1 MGVLVFM
8 QRKLDMIENL
18 DNVDLDQQFI
28 MEILK
33 VSEWL
38 YIVWSSEYLF

>member
-33 VSEWL
+33 VSE
-38 YIVWSSEYLF
+38 